1 MSSTVTVTPARSPGE
16 PDSPD
21 ASDGRRDPQGSLGD
35 LRIADKVVEKVVS
48 QVIREVP
55 GAQGVGRRVLGRPLR
70 GVKPDESAR
79 VDADVDG
86 GLVTLAASISVQY
99 PQPIREV
106 TAQIRRR
113 VVERVRQM
121 LALEVVRFDIDV
133 PHLYPPD
140 QLGPVPGRVR

>member
-1 MSSTVTVTPARSPGE
+1 MSSTVTVNPARSPGE

-55 GAQGVGRRVLGRPLR
+55 RAQGVARRVLGRPL
-70 GVKPDESAR
+70 GSVEPDESAR

-106 TAQIRRR
+106 TAQVRRR
-113 VVERVRQM
+113 VVDRVQEM

-133 PHLYPPD
+133 PHLYSPD
-140 QLGPVPGRVR
+140 QLGPVPGGVR